1 MKSYKNDHCVPSTTH
16 ISTLHNFLKN
26 CAIFRSGFQGSR
38 SCMKRPKYT
47 KLLGFSFV
55 KEVLLLC
62 LFGIFL
68 PTVDIYSDGALIIQL
83 FTDTTQQFRCLSDGQ
98 ILIARFVRDWG
109 DDCSDGS
116 DQRGKKTILIT
127 NGT

>member
-1 MKSYKNDHCVPSTTH
+1 MH
-16 ISTLHNFLKN
+16 TLHNFLKI
-26 CAIFRSGFQGSR
+26 CAIFRNGFQRSR
-38 SCMKRPKYT
+38 SCRKRPKYT

-68 PTVDIYSDGALIIQL
+68 PTVDVYSDVALIIQL
-83 FTDTTQQFRCLSDGQ
+83 CTDFTQQFRCLSDGQ
-98 ILIARFVRDWG
+98 VLIASFIRDKG

-116 DQRGKKTILIT
+116 DERGKKTILIT
-127 NGT
+127 NRRQVFRFF